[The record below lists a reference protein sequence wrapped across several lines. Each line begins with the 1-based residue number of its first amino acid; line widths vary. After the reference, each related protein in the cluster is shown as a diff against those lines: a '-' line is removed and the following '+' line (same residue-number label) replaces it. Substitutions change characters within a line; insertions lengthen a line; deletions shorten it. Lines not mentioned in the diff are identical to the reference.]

1 MNQKPGIWIAATIV
15 ALAQV
20 PFLWI
25 FSLAG
30 MPSLKNTLASGTADV
45 LGVWIFTWGMV
56 WLASLAALVVA
67 WICASGAIERMGGP
81 RHA

>member
-1 MNQKPGIWIAATIV
+1 MNQKPGVWIAAMIV

-20 PFLWI
+20 PFLWM

-30 MPSLKNTLASGTADV
+30 MPSLQSTRSTGAADV
-45 LGVWIFTWGMV
+45 LGVWVFTWAMI
-56 WLASLAALVVA
+56 WIASLAALVVA
-67 WICASGAIERMGGP
+67 WLCGAGAIERLRKP